1 MDFACYSF
9 LVMTAFGGAGAPT
22 RAAASLRRASQR
34 QLLALRGY
42 LLLEQGVLSF
52 VSQLH
57 QQYFRM
63 CHREFCYEAIAEMP
77 QDICK
82 FLKEAIQRMCR
93 KQIADSQN
101 VNKHH
106 QVLKRHYQNEFYR

>member
-1 MDFACYSF
+1 MH
-9 LVMTAFGGAGAPT
+9 LHE
-22 RAAASLRRASQR
+22 LQR
-34 QLLALRGY
+34 PLGMQFKAQLLALRGY

-63 CHREFCYEAIAEMP
+63 CHREVRYEAIAEMP

-82 FLKEAIQRMCR
+82 FLKEAVQRMCR
-93 KQIADSQN
+93 KQLADSQN
-101 VNKHH
+101 VNKYH
-106 QVLKRHYQNEFYR
+106 QVLERDYQN